1 MTFEPESLGRS
12 RSDLAEALRSE
23 RKRVGLTQTR
33 LARRC
38 NMSQTKISN
47 IEGGKLTPTVL
58 DVELII
64 EALGIDGPVSEEILG
79 LARTA
84 NTEWQDQW
92 ASQRR
97 GLDKKQNELAR
108 LESLTVE
115 FRFFLPTMITG
126 LLATPEYVRAS
137 LAGNSGDMSKIVAK
151 KLERQQVLLDSSK
164 FFTFLLTEQA
174 VRWPLA
180 SSIAMAMQLDR
191 LASVSRIPNI
201 RLGVIPL
208 GTVGPIAETPLS
220 VFTVYDRRLV
230 QVETNTGALILR
242 DHRDVN
248 AYRDDFDRY
257 ESYAAFGD
265 ECRELLSEW
274 SMIFT
279 RQRQ

>member
-12 RSDLAEALRSE
+12 RSDLAEVLRSE
-23 RKRVGLTQTR
+23 RKRAGLTQTR

-47 IEGGKLTPTVL
+47 IEGGKLTPTIF

-64 EALGIDGPVSEEILG
+64 EALGINGPVAERILE

-84 NTEWQDQW
+84 NTEWQDDW

-97 GLDKKQNELAR
+97 GLDKKQNDLAR
-108 LESLTVE
+108 LEAVTTE

-126 LLATPEYVRAS
+126 LLATPDYVRAS
-137 LAGNSGDMSKIVAK
+137 LAGNSGDMSKTVAK
-151 KLERQQVLLDSSK
+151 KLERQQILLDSSK

-180 SSIAMAMQLDR
+180 SPIAMAMQLDR
-191 LASVSRIPNI
+191 LTSVSRIPNVQ
-201 RLGVIPL
+201 LGVIPL
-208 GTVGPIAETPLS
+208 GAVGPITETPLS

-242 DHRDVN
+242 DRRDVS

-257 ESYAAFGD
+257 ESYAVFGD
-265 ECRELLSEW
+265 ECRNLLSEW
-274 SMIFT
+274 AMIFT